1 MGSGR
6 VGNMIQW
13 FFRFSDNSDCEISWD
28 SENGQSFVES
38 AFIDHD
44 G

>member
-1 MGSGR
+1 MCGKWKGWKHD
-6 VGNMIQW
+6 I
-13 FFRFSDNSDCEISWD
+13 RFSDNSDCEISWD

-38 AFIDHD
+38 AFIDHN